1 MFMSEGSY
9 VSVLRS
15 LLLVLQWFSFCGPGQ
30 AVSALSGNLLEI
42 QMVRLY
48 STWPAP
54 ETLEVRPSN
63 LCLNKSSR

>member
-1 MFMSEGSY
+1 M
-9 VSVLRS
+9 SVLRS
-15 LLLVLQWFSFCGPGQ
+15 LVLVLQWFSYCGPGQ
-30 AVSALSGNLLEI
+30 AVSASSGNLLET

-54 ETLEVRPSN
+54 ETQEVGPSN